1 MGSSTSMM
9 RQHLNDRA
17 KIRLWYI
24 IRANIRGEGASSA
37 AAFNT
42 A

>member
-24 IRANIRGEGASSA
+24 IRGDGASSA
-37 AAFNT
+37 AEFNT